1 MDITEESVLKSYET
15 TEGSSVVS
23 VKKPADYESSNA
35 VKERAQEGPLDY
47 FEEINMDDCAES
59 VLKLK
64 NTKEIM
70 SISSNVKVDETNK
83 QETMLNVPVDLS
95 ILDTSI
101 IGEAPPAVGSIVN
114 LSEVEDT
121 EESTKPIGC
130 LNQSYVTSKQV
141 LLEKPEG
148 EQKAASLGTV
158 KTTVGK
164 ETCKEE
170 QSNRYFVKKPL
181 VEMRLK
187 RKSDSIVPEPARK
200 KRCLKVEVDSTTL
213 NDKNSETTKKLPE
226 NFDLLGEH
234 RPWCKWLIIHEV
246 SGLAGWRI
254 FIESLLRNLTEMS
267 PSSSLDRN
275 RVKIAVNLLSTWT
288 YPVLRTEQLNSS

>member
-200 KRCLKVEVDSTTL
+200 KRCLKV
-213 NDKNSETTKKLPE
+213 KLPE